1 MQVFWIVIAIVF
13 GVCLLFSF
21 AFCLLIYRM
30 AFWNEHKHHD
40 LSRAVMRGEQYD
52 PYHDVMAQTIETA
65 LAIPVT
71 EEIRIPAYD
80 GGELYAKYY
89 QVAVGAPLCL
99 LFHGYKGEGIR
110 DFSGGLKMA
119 LDAGCNA
126 ILVDERGHARS
137 RGRTITYGI
146 KERRDVA
153 SWVRYAAD
161 RFGKETPIYLIGISM
176 GAATVLMTSD
186 MELAGNVR
194 GILADCPYS
203 SPEEIII
210 RTAKSIRFPTWG
222 VKPFLRCSAFLFGH
236 FRLRETDAVRAVRHA
251 KYPILIVHGED
262 DRFVPAEMS
271 ERIAEAN
278 PAMVRRVT
286 FPGAAHGISY
296 VLDTERYRR
305 EMVTFIQ
312 SHLPQENPEKGDGNA

>member
-1 MQVFWIVIAIVF
+1 MMTFWIVF
-13 GVCLLFSF
+13 GCVAGAALLLCL
-21 AFCLLIYRM
+21 AFCLLIYRLT
-30 AFWNEHKHHD
+30 FWNPYKHRD

-52 PYHDVMAQTIETA
+52 PYHDQMAATIETA

-80 GGELYAKYY
+80 GGTLYAKYY
-89 QVAVGAPLCL
+89 HTADGAPFCL

-110 DFSGGLKMA
+110 DFSGGLKML
-119 LDAGCNA
+119 LDMGYNA

-137 RGRTITYGI
+137 RGRTITFGV

-153 SWVRYAAD
+153 SWVAYVAG
-161 RFGKETPIYLIGISM
+161 RFGKETPIFLHGISM
-176 GAATVLMTSD
+176 GAATVLMASD
-186 MELAGNVR
+186 MDLPGNVR

-210 RTAKSIRFPTWG
+210 RTAKSIRFPTRFI
-222 VKPFLRCSAFLFGH
+222 KPFLRASAFLFGH
-236 FRLRETDAVRAVRHA
+236 FRLRETDAVRAVANTRC
-251 KYPILIVHGED
+251 PILIIHGED

-271 ERIAEAN
+271 ERIAAAN
-278 PAMVRRVT
+278 PEMVRRIT
-286 FPGAAHGISY
+286 FPNAAHGISY

-305 EMVTFIQ
+305 ETAAFLRAQ
-312 SHLPQENPEKGDGNA
+312 LPEKGEDPA